1 MHDPSFSHG
10 RPFLSCRPQPFGRFS
25 SSLTTRGPCGPGGRS
40 VPRSPAQARDLNGRI
55 LGPTCG
61 YVAFTGQ
68 RRTKLHG
75 TFLSEGGI
83 TRLIGAVLLEQNDE
97 WQFQHRY
104 MQVEGMLELATPEIE
119 ELTTPVP
126 TLPPRSR

>member
-1 MHDPSFSHG
+1 
-10 RPFLSCRPQPFGRFS
+10 
-25 SSLTTRGPCGPGGRS
+25 
-40 VPRSPAQARDLNGRI
+40 
-55 LGPTCG
+55 
-61 YVAFTGQ
+61 VAFTGQ

-75 TFLSEGGI
+75 TFLSEDSI
-83 TRLIGAVLLEQNDE
+83 TRLIDAVLPEQNDE

-126 TLPPRSR
+126 TPRRVAGDYTAPHPKPHLVEGRDP